1 MNSYEIAR
9 QALGHFEFVKNA
21 FDNKLKINS
30 ELNNL
35 LFNYVNDIDIENS
48 IYYLRENLLKVA
60 RELLSHSQFLFILE
74 LIAELEEL
82 QEYNAIQYGNDEL
95 SELEIT
101 QKLDEWASNSS
112 DYYNEYD
119 YHFPNEQY

>member
-35 LFNYVNDIDIENS
+35 LFNYVNSIDIENS
-48 IYYLRENLLKVA
+48 IYSLRENLLKVA
-60 RELLSHSQFLFILE
+60 RDLLSHSQFLFILE

-101 QKLDEWASNSS
+101 QKLDEWASSSS

-119 YHFPNEQY
+119 CHFPNEQY